1 MKPKKNRIYCP
12 LANRAKMLFES
23 KDEADRFIEFNSEDF
38 TGNKKPTRA
47 YYCTCC
53 GGWHITSKD
62 NIHISEEKDIEKQEK
77 VINKMIQSYSKDIEN
92 QKEIEDIN
100 RRKLNKQITSIE
112 QKIGKKD
119 KYKTKSKEQ
128 LLSYLDEI
136 KQVEDFM
143 NANKKE
149 TLSRARAYHRLN
161 LLRDKIFQGL
171 VFNVYRKIVDE
182 IREVR
187 KLILLFENKERTDEM
202 LNEIEKEVT
211 ELEEKLGYSKL
222 TEDLRKRIMDTRE
235 GK

>member
-53 GGWHITSKD
+53 GGWHIT
-62 NIHISEEKDIEKQEK
+62 
-77 VINKMIQSYSKDIEN
+77 
-92 QKEIEDIN
+92 
-100 RRKLNKQITSIE
+100 
-112 QKIGKKD
+112 
-119 KYKTKSKEQ
+119 SKEQ

>member
-62 NIHISEEKDIEKQEK
+62 NIHISEEKDIE
-77 VINKMIQSYSKDIEN
+77 N

-136 KQVEDFM
+136 KQVEGFM

-182 IREVR
+182 IQEVR

>member
-62 NIHISEEKDIEKQEK
+62 NIHISEE
-77 VINKMIQSYSKDIEN
+77 KDIEN

>member
-1 MKPKKNRIYCP
+1 MPIKKKHC
-12 LANRAKMLFES
+12 
-23 KDEADRFIEFNSEDF
+23 
-38 TGNKKPTRA
+38 
-47 YYCTCC
+47 
-53 GGWHITSKD
+53 
-62 NIHISEEKDIEKQEK
+62 QE
-77 VINKMIQSYSKDIEN
+77 Q
-92 QKEIEDIN
+92 
-100 RRKLNKQITSIE
+100 
-112 QKIGKKD
+112 
-119 KYKTKSKEQ
+119 
-128 LLSYLDEI
+128 
-136 KQVEDFM
+136 
-143 NANKKE
+143 
-149 TLSRARAYHRLN
+149 AYHRLN

>member
-1 MKPKKNRIYCP
+1 
-12 LANRAKMLFES
+12 
-23 KDEADRFIEFNSEDF
+23 
-38 TGNKKPTRA
+38 
-47 YYCTCC
+47 
-53 GGWHITSKD
+53 
-62 NIHISEEKDIEKQEK
+62 
-77 VINKMIQSYSKDIEN
+77 
-92 QKEIEDIN
+92 
-100 RRKLNKQITSIE
+100 
-112 QKIGKKD
+112 
-119 KYKTKSKEQ
+119 
-128 LLSYLDEI
+128 
-136 KQVEDFM
+136 M

-149 TLSRARAYHRLN
+149 TLSRAIAYHRLN

>member
-1 MKPKKNRIYCP
+1 M
-12 LANRAKMLFES
+12 
-23 KDEADRFIEFNSEDF
+23 
-38 TGNKKPTRA
+38 
-47 YYCTCC
+47 
-53 GGWHITSKD
+53 
-62 NIHISEEKDIEKQEK
+62 
-77 VINKMIQSYSKDIEN
+77 
-92 QKEIEDIN
+92 
-100 RRKLNKQITSIE
+100 
-112 QKIGKKD
+112 GKKININ
-119 KYKTKSKEQ
+119 TKSKEQ

>member
-1 MKPKKNRIYCP
+1 MPIKR
-12 LANRAKMLFES
+12 
-23 KDEADRFIEFNSEDF
+23 
-38 TGNKKPTRA
+38 
-47 YYCTCC
+47 
-53 GGWHITSKD
+53 
-62 NIHISEEKDIEKQEK
+62 NI
-77 VINKMIQSYSKDIEN
+77 V
-92 QKEIEDIN
+92 
-100 RRKLNKQITSIE
+100 
-112 QKIGKKD
+112 
-119 KYKTKSKEQ
+119 KSK
-128 LLSYLDEI
+128 
-136 KQVEDFM
+136 
-143 NANKKE
+143 
-149 TLSRARAYHRLN
+149 RRAYHRLN

>member
-1 MKPKKNRIYCP
+1 
-12 LANRAKMLFES
+12 
-23 KDEADRFIEFNSEDF
+23 
-38 TGNKKPTRA
+38 
-47 YYCTCC
+47 
-53 GGWHITSKD
+53 
-62 NIHISEEKDIEKQEK
+62 
-77 VINKMIQSYSKDIEN
+77 
-92 QKEIEDIN
+92 
-100 RRKLNKQITSIE
+100 
-112 QKIGKKD
+112 
-119 KYKTKSKEQ
+119 
-128 LLSYLDEI
+128 
-136 KQVEDFM
+136 M

-149 TLSRARAYHRLN
+149 TLSRARAYRRLN